1 MPDTLTYMDGVMVN
15 GHEIMATNVGD
26 SMTKPRDAEI
36 HQVAVHEGMIGAN
49 TGSATESENANATG
63 SDTTREGIR
72 IERDQLREKKK
83 GDTKM
88 GAPHPGALRRRVP
101 VRLAHALNGLDRPL
115 GLDPRLP
122 LTRQS
127 PILHRLVFLR
137 PKPTL

>member
-1 MPDTLTYMDGVMVN
+1 
-15 GHEIMATNVGD
+15 
-26 SMTKPRDAEI
+26 MTKPQDAEM

-49 TGSATESENANATG
+49 TGSATGSENANAIG

-72 IERDQLREKKK
+72 IKRDQPKEKEK

-137 PKPTL
+137 QKPIL